1 MAERT
6 HGWQSGPTD
15 ERGKDESMN
24 ILPGVQRETSSSK
37 EIGLLRKQFGRTVV
51 TFSAADCVFLFF

>member
-1 MAERT
+1 
-6 HGWQSGPTD
+6 
-15 ERGKDESMN
+15 MN